1 MSRFILAGMLVL
13 ILLLTVA
20 PQTEGGIAKSPRK
33 YNMLNFYGGYAEPHG
48 EYDWV
53 GLIDVGIQNSQ
64 GEILDNVD
72 AESVFD
78 PTWYVGFDYGTLYN
92 RHMLIMIGFRFTE
105 HNAQDWIREQVAR
118 FTYRQY
124 DIEFNAN
131 YMLFDLSRK
140 IASPYVGAGVQAGFT
155 SYAEEGYDDDSQ
167 LKVAVS
173 LNFGADLKIYQ
184 APQSRSF
191 VTISSMNNY
200 NLWGS
205 KDRPQYLNL
214 GAALRYYFR

>member
-1 MSRFILAGMLVL
+1 MSRFVVAGMFVL
-13 ILLLTVA
+13 ILVLSVA
-20 PQTEGGIAKSPRK
+20 PQTEGGISKVGRK

-48 EYDWV
+48 EVGYV
-53 GLIDVGIQNSQ
+53 GLIELQDGLGNPISMEA
-64 GEILDNVD
+64 G
-72 AESVFD
+72 SVLD
-78 PTWYVGFDYGTLYN
+78 PTWFAGFDYGTLYN
-92 RHMLIMIGFRFTE
+92 RHTLIMIGFRFTE
-105 HNAQDWIREQVAR
+105 HNAQDWITSQVSR

-124 DIEFNAN
+124 DVEFNAN
-131 YMLFDLSRK
+131 YMLLDLNRN

-155 SYAEEGYDDDSQ
+155 SYAEERLDDDSQ

-173 LNFGADLKIYQ
+173 LNFGADLKVYQ
-184 APQSRSF
+184 DPKSHSF

-205 KDRPQYLNL
+205 TDRPKYLNL